1 MKTLCI
7 FWQGAFDSSKESKRS
22 VFYLKSLALL
32 SIITNFFL
40 FFCNSII
47 TNFKVIF
54 VILIH
59 LKYTISSRRKRA
71 MIDDLYDHAKVNSPV
86 IERAEE
92 VRANLAPSN
101 PSFWKA
107 MVKSNVSHGFWLVS
121 LIIFCPKFTNAII
134 PSALE

>member
-22 VFYLKSLALL
+22 VIL
-32 SIITNFFL
+32 SQVIGLTFNHYEFL

-47 TNFKVIF
+47 TNFKVMF
-54 VILIH
+54 VILIP

-92 VRANLAPSN
+92 VRANLAPSY

>member
-1 MKTLCI
+1 M
-7 FWQGAFDSSKESKRS
+7 
-22 VFYLKSLALL
+22 
-32 SIITNFFL
+32 NFFFF

-54 VILIH
+54 VILIP

-92 VRANLAPSN
+92 VRANLAPSY